1 MIVAEL
7 TTVAVSVQM
16 PESVLHDC
24 LTLRCIHTKFDTYSQ
39 NAKSYDPVIPV
50 GGRDSLIAIL
60 DIEEVL
66 ANEWDMQLEIQEE
79 ILVSMLAKREA
90 YEEIMRIITERTEK
104 AKKEKDEAN
113 KSLPI
118 PKPPKEPL
126 KLPPDMLPDAINV
139 FLEREQQDYIDLLD
153 EIYNPQNLGM
163 HPNEVNGRLLFFR
176 IGSHLII
183 TLLDQF
189 ATIRNTGRNLL
200 DHVFTS
206 TAKHELL
213 KGQRNL
219 ERQRTLV
226 A

>member
-1 MIVAEL
+1 MLVAEL
-7 TTVAVSVQM
+7 ANVAVSVQM
-16 PESVLHDC
+16 PESVLHDR

-39 NAKSYDPVIPV
+39 NAKSYDPVIPE
-50 GGRDSLIAIL
+50 GGKDSVL

-66 ANEWDMQLEIQEE
+66 ALEWDMQVEIQEE
-79 ILVSMLAKREA
+79 MLVAMLAKREA
-90 YEEIMRIITERTEK
+90 YEEVMRLIIERTEK
-104 AKKEKDEAN
+104 AKRDKDDEGSKA
-113 KSLPI
+113 LPI
-118 PKPPKEPL
+118 PKPPKEPI

-139 FLEREQQDYIDLLD
+139 FLEREQQEYIDSLD
-153 EIYNPQNLGM
+153 EIYNPQNLNM
-163 HPNEVNGRLLFFR
+163 HKNEVNDKLVFFP
-176 IGSHLII
+176 IGYHLII

-200 DHVFTS
+200 DRVFTS

-213 KGQRNL
+213 KDERNL